1 MSSTVRAPRRLLVP
15 ALAMAAAVALTG
27 CAAGQISQ
35 TADQVAA
42 IDGANGAVGNLTIL
56 NAQLAQPEGEA
67 IPAGGNGQLLM
78 WVSNQGLESDTLTS
92 VTTPYA
98 SDVRI
103 TGASEIPGQT
113 LADLATGS
121 GTRVVV
127 QDFTQELITG
137 NSVPMTFTFAKA
149 GTIDLNV
156 PVQLPAE
163 RSTGREPI
171 EILPPHPTPL
181 WETGSHG
188 EGGHSEGGHSEGSG
202 SDGHSEGTG
211 TQLNEGAGTTAPVT
225 ESSAR
230 GESGSGSTAGAESS
244 FVPSGTALAATT
256 GGSEGE
262 SGASDE
268 GR

>member
-56 NAQLAQPEGEA
+56 NAQLAQPQGEA
-67 IPAGGNGQLLM
+67 IQAGGNGQLLM

-103 TGASEIPGQT
+103 TGAGEIPGQT

-188 EGGHSEGGHSEGSG
+188 EGGHSEGSGSEDHSES
-202 SDGHSEGTG
+202 TG
-211 TQLNEGAGTTAPVT
+211 TQLNEGAGTTAAVT

-230 GESGSGSTAGAESS
+230 GESGSGSTAESS